1 MCAQHKP
8 PTGASSRIHRITS
21 HLVEN
26 GDTEDFRSFRCTWLR
41 LRASTASELSQ
52 RDLELDGPLVASENE
67 QHVQR
72 SAHKNPSTRVFTLV
86 RCLPLPYA
94 TLC

>member
-1 MCAQHKP
+1 MRAQHQP
-8 PTGASSRIHRITS
+8 PAGASSRTHRITN
-21 HLVEN
+21 LVEDE
-26 GDTEDFRSFRCTWLR
+26 DTEDFGSFRCMWSR
-41 LRASTASELSQ
+41 LQIATASELSQ
-52 RDLELDGPLVASENE
+52 RDLELGGSLVASENE

-86 RCLPLPYA
+86 RCLPLPYP

>member
-1 MCAQHKP
+1 MRAQHQP
-8 PTGASSRIHRITS
+8 PAGASSRTHRITS
-21 HLVEN
+21 VED
-26 GDTEDFRSFRCTWLR
+26 GDTEIFGSFRCMWLR
-41 LRASTASELSQ
+41 LQSATGSELPQ

-72 SAHKNPSTRVFTLV
+72 SAHKAPSTRVFTLV